1 MRQSVRIVSLLALV
15 VIASP
20 AQAGPTTFPGETSFA
35 FSGTL
40 SDNTPILTVCAMT
53 SFVCHSSIGDLI
65 GSAVVARS
73 AGQLQAGAVVR
84 GDIAGQDPSGSA
96 TYHAIELDLNTQN
109 FFSQNPGAH
118 IAISPRSLLPH
129 QVNGVPYNNYP
140 PYQLWPGTSTKVP
153 YAYGDGVIIGSV
165 PCKQSPGGDYFAA
178 GTNLANGIAQE
189 IFLRPEV
196 SGHDTT
202 ACASGQLVFEDNTLY
217 RVKVLVKQEQCPHKN
232 ALCRWIG
239 YRFQKV
245 PTGPVFGGPPS
256 AKGGFDASPTQFIDD
271 TAPAAVFGGG
281 PTQPPAGWTA
291 LKPAD
296 VSSWFIS
303 NIFTSS
309 TSPSWSF
316 LVTNVQV
323 TASNTLPAWWNASSL

>member
-1 MRQSVRIVSLLALV
+1 MSSLVRTSVLLATAAA
-15 VIASP
+15 ASP
-20 AQAGPTTFPGETSFA
+20 AHAGPTTFPGETSFA

-53 SFVCHSSIGDLI
+53 TFVCQSSIGDLI
-65 GSAVVARS
+65 GSRVVARS

-84 GDIAGQDPSGSA
+84 GDIASQDPSGSA
-96 TYHAIELDLNTQN
+96 TYHAIELDLHTQN
-109 FFSQNPGAH
+109 FFSQNDGAH
-118 IAISPRSLLPH
+118 IDIAPRSLLPH

-140 PYQLWPGTSTKVP
+140 LFQLWPGTSTKVP
-153 YAYGDGVIIGSV
+153 YAYGDGVIIGNV
-165 PCKQSPGGDYFAA
+165 PCKTSPGGDYFAGGA
-178 GTNLANGIAQE
+178 NLTNGIAQE
-189 IFLRPEV
+189 IYLRPDV
-196 SGHDTT
+196 ATHDTT
-202 ACASGQLVFEDNTLY
+202 ACAPGQLAFEDNAIY

-239 YRFQKV
+239 YRVQKV

-256 AKGGFDASPTQFIDD
+256 AKGGFDASSTQFIDD

-291 LKPAD
+291 LQPAD
-296 VSSWFIS
+296 ASSWFIAHV
-303 NIFTSS
+303 FTSS
-309 TSPSWSF
+309 TSASWSF

-323 TASNTLPAWWNASSL
+323 TASNTLPAWWNAPSL